1 MTLSAL
7 VIFFVAE
14 FVFAVTPG
22 PSVAA
27 LVTRV
32 ISRGWRSVLPFL
44 AAMWLGE
51 IIWLTC
57 AVAGLSY
64 IAQTFYWAFVVLKYV
79 GAAYLFYLAYKMW
92 TARVD
97 AKETILPKSE
107 KPARMFFT
115 GLAVTLGN
123 PKLMIF
129 YVAFL
134 PSIIDLAVVTPFI
147 WLELTLTLGVAL
159 IAGDFL
165 WVLLA
170 SQARRWLK
178 SPRAVK
184 LANRVSATVMGGA
197 ATAIAVE

>member
-22 PSVAA
+22 QSVAA
-27 LVTRV
+27 LVARV
-32 ISRGWRSVLPFL
+32 INRGWRSVLPFL
-44 AAMWLGE
+44 SAMWLGE

-57 AVAGLSY
+57 AVAGLSH
-64 IAQTFYWAFVVLKYV
+64 IAQTFHEAFVVLKYI

-92 TARVD
+92 TARIEE
-97 AKETILPKSE
+97 KESVLPKGE
-107 KPARMFFT
+107 RPTRLFFA
-115 GLAVTLGN
+115 GMAVTLGN

-129 YVAFL
+129 YIAFL
-134 PSIIDLAVVTPFI
+134 PSIIDLAAVTPFI
-147 WLELTLTLGVAL
+147 WLELTLTLGLAL
-159 IAGDFL
+159 IAGDFI
-165 WVLLA
+165 WIFLA

-197 ATAIAVE
+197 ATAIAAE

>member
-44 AAMWLGE
+44 AAMWFGE

-64 IAQTFYWAFVVLKYV
+64 IAQTFHWAFVILKYL
-79 GAAYLFYLAYKMW
+79 GAAYLFYLAYRMW

-97 AKETILPKSE
+97 EKEAVLPKSE
-107 KPARMFFT
+107 NPARMFFT

-159 IAGDFL
+159 IAGDFI

-184 LANRVSATVMGGA
+184 LANRISATVMGGA
-197 ATAIAVE
+197 ATAIAAE

>member
-64 IAQTFYWAFVVLKYV
+64 IAQSFHWAFVVLKYL

-92 TARVD
+92 MARVD
-97 AKETILPKSE
+97 EKEAVLPKSE

-115 GLAVTLGN
+115 GFAVTLGN

-159 IAGDFL
+159 IVGDFL

-184 LANRVSATVMGGA
+184 LANRISATVMGGA
-197 ATAIAVE
+197 ATAIATE

>member
-7 VIFFVAE
+7 IIFFVAE

-22 PSVAA
+22 QSVAA
-27 LVTRV
+27 LVARV
-32 ISRGWRSVLPFL
+32 INRGWRSVLPFL
-44 AAMWLGE
+44 AAMWIGE

-57 AVAGLSY
+57 AVAGLSH
-64 IAQTFYWAFVVLKYV
+64 IAQTFHEAFVVLKYLGV
-79 GAAYLFYLAYKMW
+79 AYLFYLAYRMW

-97 AKETILPKSE
+97 VKEADLPKGE
-107 KPARMFFT
+107 RPTRLFFA

-123 PKLMIF
+123 PKLMVF
-129 YVAFL
+129 YIAFL

-147 WLELTLTLGVAL
+147 WLELTLTLGLAL
-159 IAGDFL
+159 IAGDFI
-165 WVLLA
+165 WILLA

-197 ATAIAVE
+197 ATAIAAE

>member
-22 PSVAA
+22 QSVAA
-27 LVTRV
+27 LVARV
-32 ISRGWRSVLPFL
+32 INRGWRSVLPFL

-57 AVAGLSY
+57 AVAGLSH
-64 IAQTFYWAFVVLKYV
+64 IAQTFHEAFVVLKYLGV
-79 GAAYLFYLAYKMW
+79 AYLFYLAYRMW

-97 AKETILPKSE
+97 VKEADLPKGE
-107 KPARMFFT
+107 RPTRLFFA

-123 PKLMIF
+123 PKLMVF
-129 YVAFL
+129 YIAFL

-147 WLELTLTLGVAL
+147 WLELTLTLGLAL
-159 IAGDFL
+159 IAGDFI
-165 WVLLA
+165 WILLA

-197 ATAIAVE
+197 ATAIAAE

>member
-1 MTLSAL
+1 MSLSAL

-32 ISRGWRSVLPFL
+32 INRGWRSVLPFL

-57 AVAGLSY
+57 AVAGLSF
-64 IAQTFYWAFVVLKYV
+64 IAQSFHWGFVVLKYA
-79 GAAYLFYLAYKMW
+79 GAAYLLYLAYCMW
-92 TARVD
+92 VAPVARTESEMPAV
-97 AKETILPKSE
+97 E
-107 KPARMFFT
+107 KPSRMFFT
-115 GLAVTLGN
+115 GLAVSLGN
-123 PKLMIF
+123 PKLMVF

-134 PSIIDLAVVTPFI
+134 PSIIDLSLVTPVV
-147 WLELTLTLGVAL
+147 WAELTFTLGLAL

-170 SQARRWLK
+170 SQARIWLRSVRVMK
-178 SPRAVK
+178 I
-184 LANRVSATVMGGA
+184 ANRISATVMGGA
-197 ATAIAVE
+197 AVAIATE

>member
-64 IAQTFYWAFVVLKYV
+64 IAQTFYWAFVVLKYL
-79 GAAYLFYLAYKMW
+79 GAAYLFYLAYRMW

-97 AKETILPKSE
+97 AKEAVLPKSE

-115 GLAVTLGN
+115 GFAVTLGN

-134 PSIIDLAVVTPFI
+134 PSIIDLAMVSPFI
-147 WLELTLTLGVAL
+147 WLELTLTLGLAL

-197 ATAIAVE
+197 ATVIAAE

>member
-22 PSVAA
+22 QSVAA
-27 LVTRV
+27 LVARV
-32 ISRGWRSVLPFL
+32 INRGWRSVLPFL

-57 AVAGLSY
+57 AVAGLSH
-64 IAQTFYWAFVVLKYV
+64 IAQTFHEAFVVLKYLGV
-79 GAAYLFYLAYKMW
+79 AYLFYLAYRMW
-92 TARVD
+92 TARVEE
-97 AKETILPKSE
+97 KEAVLPKGE
-107 KPARMFFT
+107 RPTRLFFA

-123 PKLMIF
+123 PKLMVF
-129 YVAFL
+129 YIAFL

-147 WLELTLTLGVAL
+147 WLELTLTLGLAL
-159 IAGDFL
+159 IAGDFI
-165 WVLLA
+165 WILLA

-197 ATAIAVE
+197 ATAIAAE

>member
-22 PSVAA
+22 QSVAA
-27 LVTRV
+27 LVARV
-32 ISRGWRSVLPFL
+32 INRGWRSVLPFL

-57 AVAGLSY
+57 AVAGLSH
-64 IAQTFYWAFVVLKYV
+64 IAQTFHEAFVVLKYLGV
-79 GAAYLFYLAYKMW
+79 AYLFYLAYRMW

-97 AKETILPKSE
+97 EKEAVLPKGE
-107 KPARMFFT
+107 RPTRLFFA

-123 PKLMIF
+123 PKLMVF
-129 YVAFL
+129 YIAFL
-134 PSIIDLAVVTPFI
+134 PSIIDLAMVTPFI
-147 WLELTLTLGVAL
+147 WLELTLTLGLAL
-159 IAGDFL
+159 IAGDFI
-165 WVLLA
+165 WILLA

-197 ATAIAVE
+197 ATAIAAE

>member
-22 PSVAA
+22 QSVAA
-27 LVTRV
+27 LVARV
-32 ISRGWRSVLPFL
+32 INRGWRSVLPFL
-44 AAMWLGE
+44 SAMWLGE

-57 AVAGLSY
+57 AVAGLSH
-64 IAQTFYWAFVVLKYV
+64 IAQTFHEAFVVLKYL

-97 AKETILPKSE
+97 EKETALPKSE
-107 KPARMFFT
+107 KPARMFFA
-115 GLAVTLGN
+115 GLAITLGN
-123 PKLMIF
+123 PKLMVF

-134 PSIIDLAVVTPFI
+134 PSIIDLALVTPFI

-159 IAGDFL
+159 IAGDFI
-165 WVLLA
+165 WIFLA

-178 SPRAVK
+178 SPRAVRV
-184 LANRVSATVMGGA
+184 ANRVSATVMGGA

>member
-1 MTLSAL
+1 MTPSAL

-64 IAQTFYWAFVVLKYV
+64 IAQTFHWAFVVLKYL

-92 TARVD
+92 TARAD
-97 AKETILPKSE
+97 EKEAVLPKSE
-107 KPARMFFT
+107 MPARMFFT

-134 PSIIDLAVVTPFI
+134 PSIIDLAMVTPFI

-159 IAGDFL
+159 IAGDFI

-184 LANRVSATVMGGA
+184 LANRISATVMGGA
-197 ATAIAVE
+197 ATAIAAE

>member
-22 PSVAA
+22 PSLAA

-32 ISRGWRSVLPFL
+32 ITRGWRSVLPFL

-57 AVAGLSY
+57 ALAGLSY
-64 IAQTFYWAFVVLKYV
+64 IAQTFYLAFVVLKYL

-92 TARVD
+92 TASVD
-97 AKETILPKSE
+97 AKEAILPKSE

-134 PSIIDLAVVTPFI
+134 PSIIDLAMVTPFI

-197 ATAIAVE
+197 ATVIAAE

>member
-7 VIFFVAE
+7 VFFFVAE

-22 PSVAA
+22 QSVAA
-27 LVTRV
+27 LVARV
-32 ISRGWRSVLPFL
+32 INRGWRSVLPFL

-57 AVAGLSY
+57 AVAGLSH
-64 IAQTFYWAFVVLKYV
+64 IAQTFHEAFVILKYLGV
-79 GAAYLFYLAYKMW
+79 AYLFYLAYRMW
-92 TARVD
+92 TARVEE
-97 AKETILPKSE
+97 KEAVLPKGE
-107 KPARMFFT
+107 RPTRLFFA

-123 PKLMIF
+123 PKLMVF
-129 YVAFL
+129 YIAFL
-134 PSIIDLAVVTPFI
+134 PSIIDLAMVTPFI
-147 WLELTLTLGVAL
+147 WLELTLTLGLAL
-159 IAGDFL
+159 IAGDFI
-165 WVLLA
+165 WILLA

-197 ATAIAVE
+197 ATAIAAE

>member
-79 GAAYLFYLAYKMW
+79 GAAYLFYLAHKMW

-97 AKETILPKSE
+97 AKEAILPKSE

-134 PSIIDLAVVTPFI
+134 PSIIDLAVVTPLI

-165 WVLLA
+165 WVLMA

-197 ATAIAVE
+197 AAVIAVE

>member
-44 AAMWLGE
+44 AAMWFGE

-64 IAQTFYWAFVVLKYV
+64 IAQTFHWAFVVLKYV

-92 TARVD
+92 TARAD
-97 AKETILPKSE
+97 AKEAVLPKSE
-107 KPARMFFT
+107 RPARMFFT

-184 LANRVSATVMGGA
+184 LANRISATVMGGA
-197 ATAIAVE
+197 ATAIAAE

>member
-44 AAMWLGE
+44 AAMWFGE

-64 IAQTFYWAFVVLKYV
+64 IAQTFHWAFVILKYL
-79 GAAYLFYLAYKMW
+79 GAAYLLYLAYKMW

-97 AKETILPKSE
+97 EREAVLPKSE
-107 KPARMFFT
+107 NPARMFFT

-134 PSIIDLAVVTPFI
+134 PSLIDLALVTPFI

-159 IAGDFL
+159 IAGDFI
-165 WVLLA
+165 WVFLA

-184 LANRVSATVMGGA
+184 LANRISATVMGGA
-197 ATAIAVE
+197 ATAIAAE

>member
-22 PSVAA
+22 QSVAA
-27 LVTRV
+27 LVARV
-32 ISRGWRSVLPFL
+32 INRGWRSVLPFL
-44 AAMWLGE
+44 SAMWLGE

-57 AVAGLSY
+57 AVAGLSH
-64 IAQTFYWAFVVLKYV
+64 IAQTFHEAFVVLKYL

-97 AKETILPKSE
+97 ANETALPTSE
-107 KPARMFFT
+107 RPTRMFFA

-134 PSIIDLAVVTPFI
+134 PSIIDLAAVTPFI
-147 WLELTLTLGVAL
+147 WLELTLTLGLAL
-159 IAGDFL
+159 IAGDFI
-165 WVLLA
+165 WIFLA

-178 SPRAVK
+178 SPRAVRV
-184 LANRVSATVMGGA
+184 ANRVSATVMGGA
-197 ATAIAVE
+197 ATAIAAE

>member
-64 IAQTFYWAFVVLKYV
+64 IAQTFHWAFVVLKYL

-92 TARVD
+92 TARAD
-97 AKETILPKSE
+97 EKEAVLPKSE

-134 PSIIDLAVVTPFI
+134 PSIIDLAVVSPFI
-147 WLELTLTLGVAL
+147 WLELTLTLGLAL
-159 IAGDFL
+159 IAGDFI
-165 WVLLA
+165 WVFLA

-178 SPRAVK
+178 SPRAGK
-184 LANRVSATVMGGA
+184 LANRISATIMGGA
-197 ATAIAVE
+197 ATAIAAE

>member
-44 AAMWLGE
+44 AAMWFGE

-64 IAQTFYWAFVVLKYV
+64 IAQTFHWAFVVLKYL

-97 AKETILPKSE
+97 EKEAVLPKSE
-107 KPARMFFT
+107 NPARMFFT

-134 PSIIDLAVVTPFI
+134 PSIIDLALVTPFI

-159 IAGDFL
+159 IAGDFI
-165 WVLLA
+165 WVFLA

-178 SPRAVK
+178 SPHAVK
-184 LANRVSATVMGGA
+184 LADRISATVMGGA
-197 ATAIAVE
+197 ATAIAAE

>member
-7 VIFFVAE
+7 VIFFIAE

-44 AAMWLGE
+44 AALWFGE

-64 IAQTFYWAFVVLKYV
+64 IAQTFHWAFVVLKYL

-92 TARVD
+92 TTRVD
-97 AKETILPKSE
+97 AKKAILPKSE
-107 KPARMFFT
+107 KPERMFFT

-134 PSIIDLAVVTPFI
+134 PSIIDLALVTPFI

-159 IAGDFL
+159 IAGDFI

-178 SPRAVK
+178 SPPAVK
-184 LANRVSATVMGGA
+184 LASRISATVMGGA
-197 ATAIAVE
+197 ATAIAAE

>member
-44 AAMWLGE
+44 AAMWFGE

-64 IAQTFYWAFVVLKYV
+64 IAQTFHWAFVVLKYLGV
-79 GAAYLFYLAYKMW
+79 AYLFYLAYKMW
-92 TARVD
+92 TASAD
-97 AKETILPKSE
+97 EKEAVLPKSE
-107 KPARMFFT
+107 NPARMFFT

-134 PSIIDLAVVTPFI
+134 PTIVDLALVTPFI

-159 IAGDFL
+159 IAGDFI
-165 WVLLA
+165 WVFLA

-184 LANRVSATVMGGA
+184 LANRISATVMGGS
-197 ATAIAVE
+197 ATAIAAE

>member
-7 VIFFVAE
+7 LIFFVAE

-22 PSVAA
+22 QSVAA
-27 LVTRV
+27 LVARV
-32 ISRGWRSVLPFL
+32 INRGWRSVLPFL

-57 AVAGLSY
+57 AVAGLSH
-64 IAQTFYWAFVVLKYV
+64 IAQTFHEAFVVLKYLGV
-79 GAAYLFYLAYKMW
+79 AYLFYLAYRMW

-97 AKETILPKSE
+97 VKEADLPKGE
-107 KPARMFFT
+107 RPTRLFFA

-123 PKLMIF
+123 PKLMVF
-129 YVAFL
+129 YIAFL

-147 WLELTLTLGVAL
+147 WLELTLTLGLAL
-159 IAGDFL
+159 IAGDFI
-165 WVLLA
+165 WIFLA

-178 SPRAVK
+178 SPRAVRV
-184 LANRVSATVMGGA
+184 ANRVSATMMGGA
-197 ATAIAVE
+197 ATAIAAE